1 MTVHW
6 PATKGGSNIDNN
18 GNHDMWEDIKVKKNA

>member
-6 PATKGGSNIDNN
+6 PATKGGSNTDNN
-18 GNHDMWEDIKVKKNA
+18 GNHDMWEDIKVKNA